1 MVLFQNGIG
10 HRELLKEALPDRQLV
25 TAITTEG
32 ALRVDETTVRHTG
45 IGEIRIGE
53 EEQLDKRLLT
63 FIERMLKQAGFSVF
77 LSKQLEDAILR
88 KLLVNA
94 VINPLTAILR
104 IRNGELIET
113 TFRMDVMKSLFR
125 ETFDILSAYGLTD
138 EPALWDTVVR
148 VCSATRLNESSMLQD
163 VIARKPTEVDFINGA
178 ICRMAAEQGKEAPW
192 NTAVTALVK
201 AIH

>member
-1 MVLFQNGIG
+1 
-10 HRELLKEALPDRQLV
+10 
-25 TAITTEG
+25 
-32 ALRVDETTVRHTG
+32 
-45 IGEIRIGE
+45 
-53 EEQLDKRLLT
+53 
-63 FIERMLKQAGFSVF
+63 MLKQAGFSVF

-104 IRNGELIET
+104 IRNGELIES

-138 EPALWDTVVR
+138 EQALWDTVVR

-163 VIARKPTEVDFINGA
+163 VTAHKPTEVDYINGA

-192 NTAVTALVK
+192 NMAVTALVK